1 MTGLAFL
8 GLAVAGGLGA
18 VLRFV
23 VDGSLKARTQGALP
37 VGTIFI
43 NVTGSF
49 LIGIVVGLA
58 SATVLDDVWATI
70 LASGLLGGYTTF
82 STASFETARLVQ
94 QRRPLIAAVNC
105 LGPIFVGLAAAVVG
119 LALGGLA

>member
-23 VDGSLKARTQGALP
+23 VDGSFKARTQGALP

-94 QRRPLIAAVNC
+94 QQRPLIAVVNS
-105 LGPIFVGLAAAVVG
+105 LGPIFVGLVAAVVG
-119 LALGGLA
+119 LVLGGLA

>member
-1 MTGLAFL
+1 MTAFAFL

-23 VDGSLKARTQGALP
+23 VDGIVNTRTQGALP
-37 VGTIFI
+37 VGTLFI

-49 LIGIVVGLA
+49 LVGIVVGLA

-70 LASGLLGGYTTF
+70 IGTGLLGGYTTF
-82 STASFETARLVQ
+82 STASFETVRLVQ
-94 QRRPLIAAVNC
+94 QQRSLIAAMNG
-105 LGPIFVGLAAAVVG
+105 LGSILLGLAAAAVG
-119 LALGGLA
+119 LAFGALA